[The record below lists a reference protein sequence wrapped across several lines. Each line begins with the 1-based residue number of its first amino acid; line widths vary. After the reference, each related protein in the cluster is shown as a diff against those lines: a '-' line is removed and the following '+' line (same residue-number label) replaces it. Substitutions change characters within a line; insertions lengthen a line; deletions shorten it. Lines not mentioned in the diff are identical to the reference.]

1 VVWCFVTSLEGDI
14 MTVKR
19 QRVSLALE
27 LRSCTASSKGRK
39 HTMEDVPLVI
49 DVFGESAG
57 TSRAL
62 YGVLDGH
69 GGRECATRVSESLPG
84 LLAEELAPLAGD
96 GGCDSGTGGPTN
108 CTSGGSHAGGNEG
121 VGSATGASAAAV
133 KEAVRRAFGRCDAEL
148 LVECEAHGWCDGCC
162 AVIALLDLHASPPR
176 GYVASLGDC
185 RAYACVESAGGEVRA
200 VPLCKGDHSPLLAAE
215 RRRIEAAGGSIE
227 KGRVGLQGDLW
238 YINLGDQASRLV
250 GQRNLFTTT
259 ADVGQTL
266 GIYDLALR
274 YRFGE
279 RESAIGKPGSYS
291 VIPYAG
297 VRLIDGRLSLA
308 AAGCQRGDLSK
319 QTAKTE
325 ARICTE
331 LATVNQALET
341 VAALTPSSTVGEARA
356 AQQSLEKSIAA
367 LETSE
372 NQLQKLRVEAFRKLL
387 QGFKDEVAQASA
399 NKDQTLEEAANGL
412 KPKAMAVIAARKAL
426 SAAVECEEP
435 TPTTPSKP

>member
-1 VVWCFVTSLEGDI
+1 

-227 KGRVGLQGDLW
+227 KGRVCGSLEVSRSFGDARLKNRGVIATPDVLSFVLAPEQRFVLLACDGFWRVFTGAHAVQWLHERLGQMDLRRRQLADQLGSPAVLAGLTRE
-238 YINLGDQASRLV
+238 AV
-250 GQRNLFTTT
+250 GALQR
-259 ADVGQTL
+259 
-266 GIYDLALR
+266 
-274 YRFGE
+274 E
-279 RESAIGKPGSYS
+279 RESATEEGVLRELIRLAVHERHATDNVTAVLVRMS
-291 VIPYAG
+291 VGEPD
-297 VRLIDGRLSLA
+297 DG
-308 AAGCQRGDLSK
+308 
-319 QTAKTE
+319 
-325 ARICTE
+325 
-331 LATVNQALET
+331 
-341 VAALTPSSTVGEARA
+341 GEARH
-356 AQQSLEKSIAA
+356 
-367 LETSE
+367 
-372 NQLQKLRVEAFRKLL
+372 
-387 QGFKDEVAQASA
+387 SA
-399 NKDQTLEEAANGL
+399 NLHRA
-412 KPKAMAVIAARKAL
+412 I
-426 SAAVECEEP
+426 
-435 TPTTPSKP
+435 